1 MNKHLF
7 FDLDRTLWDFEKN
20 SQTALSILFQE
31 LELHNRID
39 SFHSFHG
46 TYKKINAELWHL
58 YGAGKLSKDVLR
70 IKRFED
76 TLKRFKIVD
85 NELSS
90 ALAEGYVSIS
100 PQQTNIFPGTKET
113 LEKLSEANQLH
124 IITNGFKEIQFIK
137 LEKSGIRHFFDIIVC
152 SEDVGKNKPAPDVF
166 HHAMSKSG
174 ATIANSIMIGDDYHV
189 DVLGAENIGMPGVL
203 FDPKKN
209 SQKKH
214 RWQIQNMDELPGL
227 LPMVYFK

>member
-20 SQTALSILFQE
+20 SQAALSILFQE

-58 YGAGKLSKDVLR
+58 YGAGKLTKDVLR

-76 TLKRFKIVD
+76 TLKRFKIID
-85 NELSS
+85 DQLSN
-90 ALAEGYVSIS
+90 ALADGYVSIS
-100 PQQTNIFPGTKET
+100 PHQTNIFPGTKET
-113 LEKLSEANQLH
+113 LEVLSKSNQLH

-137 LEKSGIRHFFDIIVC
+137 LEKSGIRHYFDIIVC
-152 SEDVGKNKPAPDVF
+152 SEEVGKNKPAPDVF
-166 HHAMSKSG
+166 HYAMAQSG
-174 ATIANSIMIGDDYHV
+174 AQISNSIMIGDDYQV

-203 FDPKKN
+203 FDPSTNAKKR
-209 SQKKH
+209 H
-214 RWQIQNMDELPGL
+214 RWQIQSMDQLPDL
-227 LPMVYFK
+227 LPSVFFK